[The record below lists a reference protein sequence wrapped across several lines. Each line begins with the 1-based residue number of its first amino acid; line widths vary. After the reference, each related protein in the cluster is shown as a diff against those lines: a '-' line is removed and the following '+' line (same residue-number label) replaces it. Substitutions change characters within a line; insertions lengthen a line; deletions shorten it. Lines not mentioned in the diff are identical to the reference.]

1 VPRSSARGAVSGGP
15 TASRRRWRRART
27 SWRLAAAVLAG
38 RAASALSRRLGR
50 GGGTVIAGH
59 VVPRLAPDAIRRL
72 SAALPEGVVLVSGT
86 NGKTTTSRLLAQVL
100 GASGRRVVHNRAG
113 ANLLT
118 GIVSALAQAA
128 DLRGR
133 PRADVG
139 LFEVD
144 EATLPH
150 ALRPTRPCVV
160 VLTNIF
166 RDQLDRYGEVHY
178 VAEIWRR
185 ALAVLPPAA
194 TLVLNADDPLVA
206 SLGAVHPGPILYYGV
221 DLPALATPGLSH
233 AADARLCPRCGAPL
247 AYTHSY
253 YGHLGDYRC
262 GACAFARPAPTIVA
276 VEPTRL
282 GPTASAI
289 QVSTPSGPLS
299 LSLTLPGL
307 YNVYNALAAMAGSLA
322 LGVPPATVAAGL
334 ARVSAAFGRLERIAV
349 GDRAVSLALVKNPVG
364 CTEVLRT
371 LTAEPAPKTLLVAIN
386 DLFADGTDVSWLW
399 DADFELLGGHVAC
412 AVCSGTRAA
421 DMALRLKY
429 ALVPPERL
437 VVEPDV
443 ARALQEALARTPA
456 GGTLHVLPTYT
467 ALLALRDALR
477 RQGAVAG
484 FWED

>member
-1 VPRSSARGAVSGGP
+1 MKRE
-15 TASRRRWRRART
+15 SRTPLSTQHPALST
-27 SWRLAAAVLAG
+27 DWRLAGAVLAG
-38 RAASALSRRLGR
+38 RVASALSRTLGR

-59 VVPRLAPDAIRRL
+59 VVPRLAPQALARL
-72 SAALPEGVVLVSGT
+72 SAALPDGVVLVSGT

-100 GASGRRVVHNRAG
+100 GASGRRIVHNRAG

-128 DLRGR
+128 DVRGR
-133 PRADVG
+133 PCADVG

-150 ALRPTRPCVV
+150 ALLPTRPRVV
-160 VLTNIF
+160 VLSNIF

-178 VAEIWRR
+178 VAEVWRR
-185 ALAVLPPAA
+185 ALADLPRDT

-206 SLGAVHPGPILYYGV
+206 SLGAVHGGPALYYGV
-221 DLPALATPGLSH
+221 EEPALATPGLSH
-233 AADARLCPRCGAPL
+233 AADARLCPICGAPL
-247 AYTHSY
+247 GYDWSY
-253 YGHLGDYRC
+253 YGHLGRYRC
-262 GACAFARPAPTIVA
+262 TACAFARPAPAVVA
-276 VEPTRL
+276 VPPVQL
-282 GPTASAI
+282 GPTESM
-289 QVSTPSGPLS
+289 VPVNTPVGT
-299 LSLTLPGL
+299 LSLTLPLPGL
-307 YNVYNALAAMAGSLA
+307 YNVYNGLAATAGSLA
-322 LGVPPATVAAGL
+322 LGVAPAVVAQGL
-334 ARVSAAFGRLERIAV
+334 AQVSAAFGRLERIAV
-349 GDRAVSLALVKNPVG
+349 GDRVVSLALVKNPVG

-371 LTAEPAPKTLLVAIN
+371 LTADSAPKTLLVAIN

-429 ALVPPERL
+429 ALVEPERL
-437 VVEPDV
+437 LVEPDV
-443 ARALQEALARTPA
+443 AHALQEALARTPA

-467 ALLALRDALR
+467 AMLALREALH
-477 RQGAVAG
+477 RQGAVAA

>member
-1 VPRSSARGAVSGGP
+1 MSKARKSSLSTQHSALS
-15 TASRRRWRRART
+15 TQL
-27 SWRLAAAVLAG
+27 RLAGAVLAG
-38 RAASALSRRLGR
+38 RAASALSRRMGR

-59 VVPRLAPDAIRRL
+59 VVPRLAPNALRRL
-72 SAALPEGVVLVSGT
+72 SAALPDGALLVSGT

-100 GASGRRVVHNRAG
+100 RTSGRRVVHNRAG

-118 GIVSALAQAA
+118 GIVSALAQVA

-144 EATLPH
+144 EATLPQ
-150 ALRPTRPCVV
+150 ALPPTRPRVV

-178 VAEIWRR
+178 VASIWRR
-185 ALAVLPPAA
+185 ALAALPRDA

-206 SLGAVHPGPILYYGV
+206 SLGAVHAGPVLYYGV
-221 DLPALATPGLSH
+221 AVPALATPGLSH
-233 AADARLCPRCGAPL
+233 AADARLCPICGAPL
-247 AYTHSY
+247 VYEWSY
-253 YGHLGDYRC
+253 YGHLGQYHC
-262 GACAFARPAPTIVA
+262 SACSFERPTPTVA
-276 VEPTRL
+276 AMPPLQL
-282 GPTASAI
+282 GPAESTI
-289 QVSTPSGPLS
+289 QIETPAGAMD
-299 LSLTLPGL
+299 LTLGLPGL
-307 YNVYNALAAMAGSLA
+307 YNVYNALAATAGGLA
-322 LGVPPATVAAGL
+322 LGVAPAVIAAGL
-334 ARVSAAFGRLERIAV
+334 AQVTAAFGRLERIPV

-371 LTAEPAPKTLLVAIN
+371 LITDPAPKSLLIAIN

-399 DADFELLGGHVAC
+399 DADFELLGGHVAS

-429 ALVPPERL
+429 ALVAPERL
-437 VVEPDV
+437 TVEPDV
-443 ARALQEALARTPA
+443 ARALQVALARTPV

-467 ALLALRDALR
+467 ALLALREALR
-477 RQGAVAG
+477 RQGAVAA

>member
-1 VPRSSARGAVSGGP
+1 MGALSTQYSVLS
-15 TASRRRWRRART
+15 TD
-27 SWRLAAAVLAG
+27 WRLAGAVLAG
-38 RAASALSRRLGR
+38 RAASAFSRRLGR

-59 VVPRLAPDAIRRL
+59 VVPRLAPDALPRL

-86 NGKTTTSRLLAQVL
+86 NGKTTTSRLLAQAL
-100 GASGRRVVHNRAG
+100 AESGRRVVHNRAG

-118 GIVSALAQAA
+118 GILSALVQAA
-128 DLRGR
+128 DAHGR

-150 ALRPTRPCVV
+150 AIPPTRPRVV
-160 VLTNIF
+160 VLNNIF

-178 VAEIWRR
+178 VAEVWRR
-185 ALAVLPPAA
+185 ALADLPPAA

-206 SLGAVHPGPILYYGV
+206 SLGAAHAGPVLYYGLDV
-221 DLPALATPGLSH
+221 PALGMTGLSH
-233 AADARLCPRCGAPL
+233 AADARLCPVCGQPL
-247 AYTHSY
+247 SYTHSY
-253 YGHLGDYRC
+253 YGHLGDYHC
-262 GACAFARPAPTIVA
+262 TACEFARPAPAIAAVA
-276 VEPTRL
+276 PVEL
-282 GPTASAI
+282 GAAGSNVP
-289 QVSTPSGPLS
+289 VRTPIGI
-299 LSLTLPGL
+299 LSLTLPLPGL
-307 YNVYNALAAMAGSLA
+307 YNVYNGLAAAAGALA
-322 LGVPPATVAAGL
+322 LGLAPGVIAAGL
-334 ARVSAAFGRLERIAV
+334 ARVSAAFGRLERVAV

-371 LTAEPAPKTLLVAIN
+371 LVADPAPKTLLVAIN
-386 DLFADGTDVSWLW
+386 DRFADGTDVSWLW
-399 DADFELLGGHVAC
+399 DAEFELLAGHVAE

-429 ALVPPERL
+429 ALVTTDRL
-437 VVEPDV
+437 HVEPDV

-467 ALLALRDALR
+467 AMLALREALR